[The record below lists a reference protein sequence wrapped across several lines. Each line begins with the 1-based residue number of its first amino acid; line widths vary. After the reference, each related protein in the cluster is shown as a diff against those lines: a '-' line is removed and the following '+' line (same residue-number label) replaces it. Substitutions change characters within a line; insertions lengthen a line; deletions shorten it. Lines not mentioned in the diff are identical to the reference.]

1 MSNNNNRRH
10 WDIVGEKRA
19 AIIAVLKHLQG
30 ASDAVRDGCV
40 ENDDNLRKL
49 FEDPEIGNIDVP
61 KDVKTVAMPVDE
73 RAKKAKGSVVIE
85 LPPRLGEE
93 PGEPGVPEPPDPL
106 LVHLLC
112 CYKVW

>member
-73 RAKKAKGSVVIE
+73 RAKKAKGSVVIDFS
-85 LPPRLGEE
+85 LLRREE
-93 PGEPGVPEPPDPL
+93 PCEPCASEPL
-106 LVHLLC
+106 RLSLVNVLR
-112 CYKVW
+112 CY